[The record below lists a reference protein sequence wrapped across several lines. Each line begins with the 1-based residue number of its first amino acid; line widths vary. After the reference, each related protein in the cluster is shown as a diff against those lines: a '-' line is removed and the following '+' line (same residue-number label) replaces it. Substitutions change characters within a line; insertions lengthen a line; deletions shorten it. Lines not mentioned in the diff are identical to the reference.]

1 MPQHTNFKKKQLKG
15 IITMTL
21 KMTAVTLAV
30 LMVITLWTPI
40 ALHAQETAEVTA
52 RTTFTITKPLTRL
65 KGEQQVVKIRV
76 KQIISLSGNNPFNSE
91 QPVRNYDNQTYDT
104 LADLNTAIAGG
115 GSTTASTGG
124 CIGSIALG
132 QAGSAPADFRFA
144 GIQLATDLGS
154 CSLKNDGNGNALI
167 VQTPADGGSDYSRL
181 EAFPDRTPGV
191 GWRFNGPPG
200 PVLGA
205 TPIFSPSVSQ
215 TYRLIALD
223 NGNKVEIQFVVTGG
237 YPNYTMT
244 VTSITQVP

>member
-1 MPQHTNFKKKQLKG
+1 MIKK
-15 IITMTL
+15 
-21 KMTAVTLAV
+21 TAVILVTV
-30 LMVITLWTPI
+30 FLMQVAWLPVPVE
-40 ALHAQETAEVTA
+40 AQEAEEVTA
-52 RTTFTITKPLTRL
+52 RKTFTVTKPLSRL
-65 KGEQQVVKIRV
+65 KGEQKVVKILV
-76 KQIISLSGNNPFNSE
+76 KQIIPLSGNNPFNSK

-115 GSTTASTGG
+115 STTASTGG

-132 QAGSAPADFRFA
+132 QSGTAPAAFRFA

-167 VQTPADGGSDYSRL
+167 VQTPADGGSDPTKL

-223 NGNKVEIQFVVTGG
+223 NGNKVEIQFVVTGS